1 MQMMKTKMKKTV
13 MWKDNDHYV
22 LFKKTPVTS
31 SSPTN
36 LDLDANSRRSVKRI
50 RLRTKLGRQIRQVV
64 IYLLCAVCF
73 LSVLPSVKCNRPP
86 RFLIDG
92 QTEIVLRLKEGEE
105 TAVGKLMNYS
115 CSHCHLAADL

>member
-1 MQMMKTKMKKTV
+1 MIKSKLKTTV
-13 MWKDNDHYV
+13 MWKDNDYFI

-36 LDLDANSRRSVKRI
+36 LDANSRRSVKRI
-50 RLRTKLGRQIRQVV
+50 RLRTKQCQIRQVV

-73 LSVLPSVKCNRPP
+73 LSVFSSVKCNRPP

-105 TAVGKLMNYS
+105 TPVGKLMNYT
-115 CSHCHLAADL
+115 ADS